1 MMCAPCCSG
10 LSVTEASELVLAL
23 TTEADAERA
32 QQLAQAVLERRLVA
46 CVSMHAV
53 QSHYRWE
60 GALQCS
66 HEVQLLMKTSAQ
78 HLDALRSVVAE
89 LHSYDTP
96 EWLSWPATS
105 SPAYGAWALAELSL
119 DASPPAP

>member
-1 MMCAPCCSG
+1 MIE
-10 LSVTEASELVLAL
+10 TRRLVLAL
-23 TTEADAERA
+23 TTEANAERA
-32 QQLAQAVLERRLVA
+32 QQLAEALLERRLVA

-66 HEVQLLMKTSAQ
+66 DETQLLMKTSAQ
-78 HLDALRSVVAE
+78 HLEALRSAVSE

-96 EWLSWPATS
+96 EWLSWPVTS
-105 SPAYGAWALAELSL
+105 SPAYGAWALAELSS
-119 DASPPAP
+119 DASPPAA